1 MQQIN
6 LFNKIQVSR
15 WLWSAL
21 YFALTFTILNYSSH
35 FWSAF
40 NSWQIGFSPSFSY
53 NGMDRILP
61 STAWSAKRIAFVYL
75 APSFWGLF
83 SSAVGFIGFTKT
95 DGLRTHLRTL
105 FFWLF
110 FNGFLLYFSYLV
122 TGILSGIDYASDF
135 FTGFAGFYTWLEWP
149 KSTILGIIMFQI
161 ITGLA
166 FSLVFPPLILKLNH
180 SRKINSQRSGKWMV
194 LMNVFIIPM
203 LLGSILVL
211 VATYPMSLSYQ
222 LVRILS
228 CLPILGVCILA
239 FKHVK
244 YSGITFA
251 KGGLS
256 HRPYWQL
263 AMATLLLIVLCR
275 FLFSISIT
283 PGAS

>member
-6 LFNKIQVSR
+6 LFNKNQVMR

-53 NGMDRILP
+53 NGMDRILF
-61 STAWSAKRIAFVYL
+61 STSWSAKRIAFVYL
-75 APSFWGLF
+75 APPLWGLF

-95 DGLRTHLRTL
+95 NGLRTHLRTF

-122 TGILSGIDYASDF
+122 TGLLSGVDYASDF
-135 FTGFAGFYTWLEWP
+135 FTGFPGFYTWLEWP
-149 KSTILGIIMFQI
+149 KSTILGIIVFQI

-166 FSLVFPPLILKLNH
+166 FSLAFPPLILKLNH
-180 SRKINSQRSGKWMV
+180 SRKINSQRSGKWIV
-194 LMNVFIIPM
+194 LMNVFLIPT

-211 VATYPMSLSYQ
+211 VATYPMNLNYQ

-228 CLPILGVCILA
+228 CLPIIGVCILA
-239 FKHVK
+239 FKHVE
-244 YSGITFA
+244 YSRMTFA

-256 HRPYWQL
+256 DRPYWQL
-263 AMATLLLIVLCR
+263 VIATLLLVVLCK
-275 FLFSISIT
+275 FLFSIPIS
-283 PGAS
+283 PGTS